1 MYNLVWYY
9 KINNET
15 RINPAS
21 DVNPLV
27 SLIAVTFGAFVVVP
41 PFVSI
46 YRTGQ
51 RIADAQKAAGLPPTC
66 NGVLGLLLIFVFGT
80 FPLYY
85 QSEMNKVASR

>member
-1 MYNLVWYY
+1 M
-9 KINNET
+9 
-15 RINPAS
+15 
-21 DVNPLV
+21 
-27 SLIAVTFGAFVVVP
+27 TFGAFVVVP